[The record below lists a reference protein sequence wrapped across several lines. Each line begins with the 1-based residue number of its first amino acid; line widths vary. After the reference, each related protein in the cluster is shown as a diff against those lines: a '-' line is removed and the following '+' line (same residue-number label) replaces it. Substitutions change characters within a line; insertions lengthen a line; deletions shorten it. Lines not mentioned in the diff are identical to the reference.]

1 MTDKE
6 IIKALEC
13 CKDIGGCF
21 VCPLYTTDG
30 NRCTE
35 TVIVAA
41 LDLIQRQQERMDR
54 IVEQLEEELRLSEEE
69 KRRCVAE
76 NAMQFDSAKGYYNGI
91 DNALAIVKGVQ
102 NE

>member
-1 MTDKE
+1 MTDNE
-6 IIKALEC
+6 IIKVLEC

-41 LDLIQRQQERMDR
+41 LDLIQRQQERMDK
-54 IVEQLEEELRLSEEE
+54 IVEQLEKASP
-69 KRRCVAE
+69 
-76 NAMQFDSAKGYYNGI
+76 QPSAKIYAHENEYTAAFEMHEKCI
-91 DNALAIVKGVQ
+91 EIVKGVQ

>member
-1 MTDKE
+1 MTDNE
-6 IIKALEC
+6 IIKALKC

-41 LDLIQRQQERMDR
+41 LDLIQRQQKRMDR
-54 IVEQLEEELRLSEEE
+54 IVERLERHAYETANWMCGGTMKAVELTDAIE
-69 KRRCVAE
+69 
-76 NAMQFDSAKGYYNGI
+76 
-91 DNALAIVKGVQ
+91 IVKGEQ
-102 NE
+102 